1 MRENTKFWGSVSRS
15 CKRLFAGK
23 RIFHIR
29 NCGFSYQEIM
39 GFFLSR
45 IRDFAAIRNHVKQKS
60 GALVYFQVALHTN
73 YCFLRHPRDLF
84 FPCKHDGKKGFVLG
98 TVQVGTG
105 LLVAEVNVNTMC
117 ELGSGGVSLVSMAY
131 RTLGIWGVRVACTPV
146 HSLCSTGGI
155 CGTLI

>member
-1 MRENTKFWGSVSRS
+1 LQE
-15 CKRLFAGK
+15 KRFFISGIVDF
-23 RIFHIR
+23 RIR
-29 NCGFSYQEIM
+29 KSWV
-39 GFFLSR
+39 FLSR

-117 ELGSGGVSLVSMAY
+117 ELGSGGVSLVCFSDFLFLSFPNHDCGDFSIVFII
-131 RTLGIWGVRVACTPV
+131 TSDHIS
-146 HSLCSTGGI
+146 SLTI
-155 CGTLI
+155 CVLCIVL

>member
-84 FPCKHDGKKGFVLG
+84 LPCKHDGKKGFVLG

-117 ELGSGGVSLVSMAY
+117 ELGSGGVSLVCFSDF
-131 RTLGIWGVRVACTPV
+131 LFLSFPE
-146 HSLCSTGGI
+146 S
-155 CGTLI
+155 